1 MSRSRVK
8 GFGWLFLLFLSGNF
22 LVSNAYAETD
32 VIKDILKRGEL
43 RVAVQSQGPPMS
55 FIDKKGQRAGFVIDV
70 ISMMAQDMSVEL
82 KILDYD
88 WKGLIPAVL
97 SKKADFLAADMTPTP
112 KRALVLNFTDPYTF
126 VDIVLYSKTSA
137 PFKKWQDV
145 CERKFTVGVVQ
156 GSSNVGVLRKKC
168 GAAKIKEFSGGA
180 AAVAESKTGES
191 PAAESRDAAPG
202 TPEPDSFRETAAKI
216 KNEELL
222 AKVDARLERERR
234 LLPRAKVETAFANC
248 GRTIRGKIELI
259 ETWAD
264 DLAGVCGGD
273 ATALRVRM
281 RELLRDF
288 QTDLAAA
295 LAALPTE
302 DADDA
307 DDEHGGTDAENRAA

>member
-1 MSRSRVK
+1 MWMVALWSGVLGYLMKGLIMSRSRVK

-137 PFKKWQDV
+137 PFKKWQDA
-145 CERKFTVGVVQ
+145 CDKKFTIGVVQ

-180 AAVAESKTGES
+180 AAVAVAINTKRVDAGITVRNE
-191 PAAESRDAAPG
+191 AES
-202 TPEPDSFRETAAKI
+202 T
-216 KNEELL
+216 
-222 AKVDARLERERR
+222 
-234 LLPRAKVETAFANC
+234 VEDFANLH
-248 GRTIRGKIELI
+248 I
-259 ETWAD
+259 
-264 DLAGVCGGD
+264 LAGAITRDPLCF
-273 ATALRVRM
+273 ATRSN
-281 RELLRDF
+281 EWHLLQWMNNYFTFIR
-288 QTDLAAA
+288 
-295 LAALPTE
+295 
-302 DADDA
+302 ADGRLDRLI
-307 DDEHGGTDAENRAA
+307 DYWMSGTSWKQDH